1 MTKKITVIEILK
13 AEKAQRDVTIVN
25 LTKSLK
31 DLQAELIGRDLYE
44 SNQETKTLMKVA
56 DWINAELRKTNNG
69 YDFAVIIKQGL
80 TKLQQGIIPEVKA

>member
-56 DWINAELRKTNNG
+56 DWINAELRKTNNE

-80 TKLQQGIIPEVKA
+80 TKLQQGIIPEVRT

>member
-56 DWINAELRKTNNG
+56 DWINAELRKTNNE